1 MNFIRIILI
10 CSFFFQL
17 SNISDI
23 AAKMPPDT
31 IRIAAYSNY
40 PFVFVSDS
48 GLAMGLYID
57 IVEHVA
63 ERNNWELEYVSTT
76 VHEALGMLKNGSI
89 DLIPAIGYSELRDSL
104 FYLNNELIFL
114 NWGAVYTSRGQ
125 NIQSVVDLEGKVI
138 GMKYADMHAIE
149 FQQMIKDFRVG
160 CRLRWYAS
168 YDDMKHALSVG
179 HIDAALFNRA
189 YGERNKYLLRM
200 DSTPIILNPVEMK
213 FAGNHSGQHLLA
225 AIDDQIRLLKTNK
238 TSEFQVL
245 LDQWTTPGLDFSVFR
260 KWIYIFIVFILVIL
274 VSFLILLTVFLKS
287 RFEEKSALLEK
298 ERASRQD
305 IERRMEISEKE
316 KSMILNSVSDLV
328 LFLSPE
334 NQVLWAN
341 NHFFKTFNK
350 RVEDVK
356 GKAFNEIV
364 PIDASQFAHEPS
376 EEGRLKTRYHEYF
389 LPDDHR
395 VFKATVNPVF
405 NENEQFEGY
414 VKTLTDVTLQKH
426 IENELLKAKE
436 DAEESDK
443 LKSAFLA
450 NMSHEI
456 RTPMNAIIGFTELL
470 ELDDSSNDEK
480 KEYLKIIRSNGH
492 HLMMLISD
500 ILVFSQIE
508 TGQLQI
514 VRSAI
519 DINSLLNEIYS
530 QFYEE
535 LRRNDKQIEF
545 KLEAEIFNNGEIF
558 TDPIRLRQILYNLI
572 NNAIK
577 FTSKGFIVLG
587 CRAGKE
593 NFMFYVKDTGTGIP
607 KSKQQVVFKRFEQI
621 HGSNGKKY
629 TGTGLGL
636 AICREL
642 VYLMGGRIWLK
653 SREGEGSTFYFELPG

>member
-1 MNFIRIILI
+1 MNFIRVFLFYLIIAQF
-10 CSFFFQL
+10 C
-17 SNISDI
+17 NISNV
-23 AAKMPPDT
+23 AAEMIPDR
-31 IRIAAYSNY
+31 IRVAVYSNY
-40 PFVFVSDS
+40 PFVFVNDS
-48 GLAMGLYID
+48 GIANGLYID
-57 IVEHVA
+57 IIEQTA
-63 ERNNWELEYVSTT
+63 KKNNWKLEYIPTT
-76 VHEALGMLKNGSI
+76 LREALSLLNNSRI
-89 DLIPAIGYSELRDSL
+89 DIIPAIGYSELRDSL
-104 FYLNNELIFL
+104 FYLNNELVFL
-114 NWGAVYTSRGQ
+114 NWGTVYTTRGQ
-125 NIQSVVDLEGKVI
+125 NIKSVIDLEGKIV
-138 GMKYADMHAIE
+138 GVQYADLHAVE
-149 FQQMIKDFRVG
+149 FQQMISDFRVE
-160 CRLRWYAS
+160 CRLRWYTS
-168 YDDMKHALSVG
+168 YNDMQRALSVG
-179 HIDAALFNRA
+179 QIDAALFNRA
-189 YGERNKYLLRM
+189 YGERSKYLLRLE
-200 DSTPIILNPVEMK
+200 STPIILNPVEMK

-225 AIDDQIRLLKTNK
+225 AIDDQIRLLKTDK
-238 TSEFQVL
+238 TSEFQAL
-245 LDQWTTPGLDFSVFR
+245 LDQWTTPGPDFSVFR

-334 NQVLWAN
+334 NRVLWAN

-364 PIDASQFAHEPS
+364 PIDVSQFTNEPS
-376 EEGRLKTRYHEYF
+376 EDGKLKTRYHEYF

-436 DAEESDK
+436 DAEEADK

-480 KEYLKIIRSNGH
+480 KDYLKIIRSNGH

-519 DINSLLNEIYS
+519 DVKSLLNEIYS
-530 QFYEE
+530 QFSEE
-535 LRRNDKQIEF
+535 MRRSDKMVEF
-545 KLEAEIFNNGEIF
+545 KLDVEIFNSGEMF
-558 TDPIRLRQILYNLI
+558 TDPIRLRQVLYNLI

-577 FTSKGFIVLG
+577 FTSKGSIVLG

-607 KSKQQVVFKRFEQI
+607 KSKQQVVFKRFEQV